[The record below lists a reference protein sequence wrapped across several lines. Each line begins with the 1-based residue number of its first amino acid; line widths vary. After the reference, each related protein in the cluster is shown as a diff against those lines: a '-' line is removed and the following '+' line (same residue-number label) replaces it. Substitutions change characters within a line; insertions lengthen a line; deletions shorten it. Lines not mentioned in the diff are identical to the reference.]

1 MKRLKIRMLAA
12 MLLMAVL
19 PSCGDGDSK
28 SEPQNREPE
37 VIPLEEDN
45 NNSQNPNNPSNSD
58 TPTPTPHT
66 DLDFAY
72 GGDPSWITA
81 MEKQGKKFY
90 SASGEE
96 TECFALL
103 SSLGM
108 NAARFRVFV
117 KPSASEGGVWGLCDI
132 DDVVAKSIRAQK
144 SGMKIMIDFHYS
156 DTWADPSNQK
166 KPAAWDNAATVAD
179 LGDSAAA
186 FTKKTLEAL
195 KAANIDINWVQIG
208 NETRG
213 GMMQVS
219 SKGKEASVNGKMGDN
234 YVIIHNKCAAVA
246 REIFPQTKIVTHFE
260 NGQNALWKE
269 HDAVL
274 KKRDFDILGL
284 SLYPEYTKQGEYWV
298 PDANGIAEKHYKN
311 CATYMNSFA
320 STYGKETMLCEI
332 GVTEIDTETIGS
344 SLKAAFDYIKANVKS
359 CKGIFYWEPECFN
372 DFNHYG
378 MGGFT
383 NKGQPA
389 QALIDTY
396 KH

>member
-1 MKRLKIRMLAA
+1 MKRLSTLILSAV
-12 MLLMAVL
+12 LIISVL
-19 PSCGDGDSK
+19 PSCNDGDSK
-28 SEPQNREPE
+28 PEPKEQTPVVVPIENDDKPA
-37 VIPLEEDN
+37 DN
-45 NNSQNPNNPSNSD
+45 GGSQENTS
-58 TPTPTPHT
+58 PTHT

-72 GGDPSWITA
+72 GGDISWVTA
-81 MEKQGKKFY
+81 MEKQGKKFANAAGE
-90 SASGEE
+90 ASD
-96 TECFALL
+96 CFALL
-103 SSLGM
+103 SDLGM
-108 NAARFRVFV
+108 NAARFRVWV

-166 KPAAWDNAATVAD
+166 KPAAWDNAVTVAV

-186 FTKKTLEAL
+186 FTKLTLEKL

-208 NETRG
+208 NETRN
-213 GMMQVS
+213 GMMLTS

-234 YVIIHNKCAAVA
+234 YVVIHNKCAAVA

-260 NGQNALWKE
+260 NGQKALWKE
-269 HDAVL
+269 HAAVFQKL
-274 KKRDFDILGL
+274 DFDILGL
-284 SLYPEYTKQGEYWV
+284 SLYPEYTKQGDYWV
-298 PDANGIAEKHYKN
+298 PDANGIAENQYKN
-311 CATYMNSFA
+311 CASYMNTFA
-320 STYGKETMLCEI
+320 TTYGKETMLCEI
-332 GVTEIDTETIGS
+332 GVTEIEKETNGA

-359 CKGIFYWEPECFN
+359 CKGIFYWEPECYQG
-372 DFNHYG
+372 FNHYG

-383 NKGQPA
+383 SKGQPA

>member
-1 MKRLKIRMLAA
+1 MKRLSTLLLSAVLTLA
-12 MLLMAVL
+12 LL

-28 SEPQNREPE
+28 PE
-37 VIPLEEDN
+37 TKDQTPVVVPLEEDN
-45 NNSQNPNNPSNSD
+45 NTGDNGNGGGQETAAPE
-58 TPTPTPHT
+58 HT

-72 GGDPSWITA
+72 GGDISWVTA
-81 MEKQGKKFY
+81 MEKQGKKF
-90 SASGEE
+90 ANVAGEAAD
-96 TECFALL
+96 CFTLL
-103 SSLGM
+103 SDLGM
-108 NAARFRVFV
+108 NAARFRVWV

-166 KPAAWDNAATVAD
+166 KPAAWDNAATVAV

-186 FTKKTLEAL
+186 FTKRTLEKL

-213 GMMQVS
+213 GMMLTS

-234 YVIIHNKCAAVA
+234 YVVIHNKCAAVA
-246 REIFPQTKIVTHFE
+246 REIYPQTKIVTHFE

-269 HDAVL
+269 HAAVF
-274 KKRDFDILGL
+274 KKLDFDILGL

-311 CATYMNSFA
+311 CASYMNSFA
-320 STYGKETMLCEI
+320 TTYGKETMLCEI
-332 GVTEIDTETIGS
+332 GVTEIEKEANGA